1 MSLIE
6 KLAFVDGESEESFES
21 SGIEY
26 ENEVYLLGYDIDE
39 IKAKATGHEGQEQW
53 GIYIPKTD
61 KNASSGNIR
70 VRRTDTVDGN
80 TSYEETCKTSQGAEG
95 KLEDNLLTTVTRFN
109 QFKLL
114 ADQGLIK
121 TRYFVDSTLEDKDIR
136 FKFELDVFYNK
147 RGELV
152 PWVKVDAEL
161 PQGTVLEAGDIPFK
175 YDEILIV
182 TPAAKEANTN
192 GINEKVGELYEKYF
206 RSTNVHVED

>member
-6 KLAFVDGESEESFES
+6 QLAFADCGPDASFES
-21 SGIEY
+21 SGVEY
-26 ENEVYLLGYDIDE
+26 ENEIYLLGFDIDE
-39 IKAKATGHEGQEQW
+39 IKAKARGWEGQEQW
-53 GIYIPKTD
+53 GIYIPKTP

-70 VRRTDTVDGN
+70 VRRTDCVEGST
-80 TSYEETCKTSQGAEG
+80 TFEETCKTDMGEQG

-121 TRYFVDSTLEDKDIR
+121 TRYFVDSTLEEKDIH

-147 RGELV
+147 KGDPV

-161 PQGTVLEAGDIPFK
+161 PPGTELEAGDIPFK

-182 TPAAKEANTN
+182 TPAAKAANTN
-192 GINEKVGELYEKYF
+192 GINQKIGELYEKYF
-206 RSTNVHVED
+206 RTPNVHVED